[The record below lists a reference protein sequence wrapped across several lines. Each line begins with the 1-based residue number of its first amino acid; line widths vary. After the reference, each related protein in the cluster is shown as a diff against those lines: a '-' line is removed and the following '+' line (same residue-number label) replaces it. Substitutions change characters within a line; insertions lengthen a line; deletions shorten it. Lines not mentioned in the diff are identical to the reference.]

1 MKLKGDKPVNAVE
14 LRNPKINHILYVLL
28 GIAIFS
34 RIIMQQFTITN
45 FMLFLLSIPVGLMVL
60 IEFLNMIQSR
70 RTVRQ
75 LTFYF
80 FMFIVTLLCIKNS
93 SAITF
98 FFLVAFSSISLSI
111 KGILKTYFYAV
122 LCSIIVVILI
132 ASFRF
137 TTFFYQ
143 GIVTLG
149 FLNPNTLGFYIAL
162 LSLIY
167 MYLRWDF
174 MNWKDWMLMIVIV
187 LFCFKYLLDYTAV
200 FMIAGML
207 LLNLVIRG
215 IPFLSKSL
223 IIKMLVIIVP
233 LALTM
238 LTFWLGEN
246 YGRFN
251 FISEV
256 NQVTSMRPQIWHY
269 YLMNYPI
276 KPFGQLLNDNFLF
289 IMNGQTVFD
298 GTYLIFPLEHGWVI
312 FGLFVILTTVSLRK
326 LIKVNNWALISV
338 YLMLLFSGFSENCL
352 MNYYQSPLFLLVVAV
367 IFSSFSAKKIFVFNQ
382 DEITATLK

>member
-1 MKLKGDKPVNAVE
+1 
-14 LRNPKINHILYVLL
+14 
-28 GIAIFS
+28 
-34 RIIMQQFTITN
+34 
-45 FMLFLLSIPVGLMVL
+45 
-60 IEFLNMIQSR
+60 
-70 RTVRQ
+70 
-75 LTFYF
+75 
-80 FMFIVTLLCIKNS
+80 
-93 SAITF
+93 
-98 FFLVAFSSISLSI
+98 
-111 KGILKTYFYAV
+111 
-122 LCSIIVVILI
+122 
-132 ASFRF
+132 
-137 TTFFYQ
+137 
-143 GIVTLG
+143 
-149 FLNPNTLGFYIAL
+149 
-162 LSLIY
+162 

-187 LFCFKYLLDYTAV
+187 LFCSKYLLDYTAV

-276 KPFGQLLNDNFLF
+276 KPFGQLLNYNFLF